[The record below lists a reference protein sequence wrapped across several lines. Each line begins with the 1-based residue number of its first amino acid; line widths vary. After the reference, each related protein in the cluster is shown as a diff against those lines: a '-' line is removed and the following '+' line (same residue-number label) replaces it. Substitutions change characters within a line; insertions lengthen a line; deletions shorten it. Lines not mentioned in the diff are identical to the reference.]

1 MKKRMSLKQELKLLA
16 TYRNNKG
23 MVFIVVLALVAILAL
38 AGTATVVT
46 TTTDIKISTNH
57 KGSVQTLFATEG
69 GAAYGAE
76 KLRQK
81 LKYVLNPSTS
91 DLNSITAPTMNGY
104 TFDEFSVAKVGAGTT
119 TAITIGNFAGLT
131 ALIQKYKIVS
141 KATSAGNHPSTAKVE
156 QYVEDNLIPLFQFAI
171 FYQDDLEILPGP
183 NMTFTGGKIHS
194 NNDIYLGANNTLSID
209 SEITSAGDI
218 FNHRKDTGTVTS
230 GTVQIKDGLGNYQA
244 MKIAGVILDSN
255 SPNWDTEAI
264 NRWDGNVK
272 SKDHGIIELNL
283 PLPQGTTT
291 TSIEVIKKGDTIDP
305 DDSSEQQELFDARYY
320 WKAGLR
326 IIDSIFYDRNG
337 NTLDITNGG
346 TVTTPLST
354 QTIFDAREG
363 SNITVT
369 TINLQALGTNT
380 VAMNALNDPPAGI
393 LYISESGS
401 DKAIRLIQGFS
412 LPPGGLTVASENPV
426 YIKGN
431 YNLDNKPAA
440 VAGDAVT
447 ILSNSWNDANSS
459 QSLGNRVAGSTTVNT
474 VIMAGHVATSGTQ
487 YSGGVENFPR
497 FLEKWSGKTLTYRGS
512 LISLW
517 QSEKAT
523 GNWVYGDPDG
533 SGPHPGVYE
542 APTRVWS
549 YGIDYNNLPPGTPN
563 VRLVQKVCWY
573 QDID

>member
-1 MKKRMSLKQELKLLA
+1 
-16 TYRNNKG
+16 
-23 MVFIVVLALVAILAL
+23 
-38 AGTATVVT
+38 
-46 TTTDIKISTNH
+46 
-57 KGSVQTLFATEG
+57 
-69 GAAYGAE
+69 
-76 KLRQK
+76 
-81 LKYVLNPSTS
+81 
-91 DLNSITAPTMNGY
+91 
-104 TFDEFSVAKVGAGTT
+104 
-119 TAITIGNFAGLT
+119 
-131 ALIQKYKIVS
+131 
-141 KATSAGNHPSTAKVE
+141 
-156 QYVEDNLIPLFQFAI
+156 
-171 FYQDDLEILPGP
+171 
-183 NMTFTGGKIHS
+183 MTFSGGKIHS
-194 NNDIYLGANNTLSID
+194 NSDIYLGANTTLSID
-209 SEITSAGDI
+209 SAITSAGDI

-230 GTVQIKDGLGNYQA
+230 GTVQIKDGSGNYQA
-244 MKIAGVILDSN
+244 MKIDGIILDSN
-255 SPNWDTEAI
+255 NSDWNTEAI

-272 SKDHGIIELNL
+272 SKDHGIIELYL

-291 TSIEVIKKGDTIDP
+291 TPIEVIKKGDTIDP
-305 DDSSEQQELFDARYY
+305 NDSSEPQELLDARYY
-320 WKAGLR
+320 WKAGIR
-326 IIDSIFYDRNG
+326 IIDGIFYDRNG
-337 NTLDITNGG
+337 VTLDITNGG

-363 SNITVT
+363 NNITVT

-401 DKAIRLIQGFS
+401 DKAIRLIEGS
-412 LPPGGLTVASENPV
+412 SIPPGGLTVASENPI
-426 YIKGN
+426 YIQGN

-440 VAGDAVT
+440 LAGDALT
-447 ILSNSWNDANSS
+447 ILSNNWNDANSS
-459 QSLGNRVAGSTTVNT
+459 QSLSNRVAGSTTVNT
-474 VIMAGHVATSGTQ
+474 VIMTGHVATNGTE

-523 GNWVYGDPDG
+523 GSWLYGSP
-533 SGPHPGVYE
+533 VYE